1 MPTFDITNILD
12 KEALR
17 NAIDGVNR
25 EIENRYDFKG
35 SDSKIVHTDDESYII
50 TESEAKMNQI
60 IELLGRNIARKKIDT
75 KSISLGDNEKVG
87 GNMIKKRINKNEGIS
102 QKNAQIIIKIV
113 KTEKFKAQVA
123 IQGDQL
129 RVSAKKRDELQ
140 NIIALLKNKTLE
152 IPLNFTNF
160 RD

>member
-25 EIENRYDFKG
+25 EIINRYDFKG
-35 SDSKIVHTDDESYII
+35 SESKIIHTDDESYII
-50 TESEAKMNQI
+50 TESDTKMNQI
-60 IELLGRNIARKKIDT
+60 VELLGRNIARKKIDT
-75 KSISLGDNEKVG
+75 KSISLGDTEKVG
-87 GNMIKKRINKNEGIS
+87 GNMIKKKIKKNEGIN
-102 QKNAQIIIKIV
+102 KENAQIIIKIL
-113 KTEKFKAQVA
+113 KTEKFKAQVT

-140 NIIALLKNKTLE
+140 NIIALLKNKSLE